1 MDLKEEDILGAG
13 IGSHWYYHSKAAA
26 LRRAVGALAPRRL
39 LDVGAGSGFFSR
51 HLLERTPAES
61 ALCVD
66 IGYAAD
72 RDDRVAG
79 KPVLYRR
86 DTGPTDCDLVL
97 MMDVLEHVD
106 DDRGLVRHYADKVP
120 GGAHFLVT
128 VPAFE
133 FLWSGHDV
141 FLEHKRRYRLPEIE
155 TAMRDAGL
163 EIVRGSYYFGLVFP
177 LAAAVRLADRN
188 TTEPRSSLKKQG
200 ALTNAL
206 LTAICA
212 AELPLFPI
220 NRLAGLSCF
229 VLARKAVSRPLT

>member
-1 MDLKEEDILGAG
+1 MDLKEEDILGAD
-13 IGSHWYYHSKAAA
+13 IGRHWSYRSKAAA
-26 LRRAVGALAPRRL
+26 LRRAVGSLAPKRL

-51 HLLERTPAES
+51 HLLERTAAES

-66 IGYAAD
+66 IGYPAD
-72 RDDRVAG
+72 RDDSVAG
-79 KPVLYRR
+79 KPVRYRR

-106 DDRGLVRHYADKVP
+106 DDRWLVRHYADKVP
-120 GGAHFLVT
+120 SGAHFLVT
-128 VPAFE
+128 VPAFA

-155 TAMRDAGL
+155 SSMRDAGL
-163 EIVRGSYYFGLVFP
+163 EIVRGSYYFGFVFP

-200 ALTNAL
+200 TVTNSILT
-206 LTAICA
+206 TICA
-212 AELPLFPI
+212 AELPLFPL

-229 VLARKAVSRPLT
+229 VLAKKP

>member
-1 MDLKEEDILGAG
+1 MDLKEEDILGAD
-13 IGSHWYYHSKAAA
+13 IGRHWYYRSKAAA
-26 LRRAVGALAPRRL
+26 LRRAVAGLAPKRL

-51 HLLERTPAES
+51 HLLSETPAES

-66 IGYAAD
+66 IGYPAD
-72 RDDRVAG
+72 RDDSVAG

-86 DTGPTDCDLVL
+86 DAGLTDCDLVL

-106 DDRGLVRHYADKVP
+106 HDRWLLRHYAEKVP
-120 GGAHFLVT
+120 SGAHFLVT
-128 VPAFE
+128 VPAFG

-155 TAMRDAGL
+155 AAMRDAGL
-163 EIVRGSYYFGLVFP
+163 EIVRGSYYFGFVFP
-177 LAAAVRLADRN
+177 LAAAVRLAGRN

-200 ALTNAL
+200 ALTNAA
-206 LTAICA
+206 LTAICT

-229 VLARKAVSRPLT
+229 VLARKP

>member
-1 MDLKEEDILGAG
+1 MDLKEEDILGAD
-13 IGSHWYYHSKAAA
+13 IGRHWYYRSKAAA
-26 LRRAVGALAPRRL
+26 LRRAVAGLAPKRL

-51 HLLERTPAES
+51 HLLSETPAES

-66 IGYAAD
+66 IGYPAD
-72 RDDRVAG
+72 RDDSVAG

-86 DTGPTDCDLVL
+86 DAGLTDCDLVL

-106 DDRGLVRHYADKVP
+106 DDRWLVRHYADKVP
-120 GGAHFLVT
+120 AGAHFLVT
-128 VPAFE
+128 VPAFA

-155 TAMRDAGL
+155 STMRDAGL
-163 EIVRGSYYFGLVFP
+163 EIVRGSYYFGFVFP
-177 LAAAVRLADRN
+177 LAAAVRLAGRN

-200 ALTNAL
+200 ALTNAA
-206 LTAICA
+206 LTAICT

-229 VLARKAVSRPLT
+229 VLARKP

>member
-13 IGSHWYYHSKAAA
+13 IGRHWYYRSKAAA
-26 LRRAVGALAPRRL
+26 LRRAVSGLAPRRL

-51 HLLERTPAES
+51 HLLSETAAAG

-66 IGYAAD
+66 IGYPAD
-72 RDDRVAG
+72 RDDQVGG

-106 DDRGLVRHYADKVP
+106 DDRGLVRHYASKVP
-120 GGAHFLVT
+120 SGAHFLVT
-128 VPAFE
+128 VPAFA

-141 FLEHKRRYRLPEIE
+141 FLEHKRRYRLPGIE
-155 TAMRDAGL
+155 AVLRDAGL
-163 EIVRGSYYFGLVFP
+163 EIVRGSYYFGFIFP

-188 TTEPRSSLKKQG
+188 TTEPRSSLSKHG
-200 ALTNAL
+200 ALANGL
-206 LTAICA
+206 LTAACT
-212 AELPLFPI
+212 AELPFFPL
-220 NRLAGLSCF
+220 NRVAGLSAF
-229 VLARKAVSRPLT
+229 VLARKP